1 MVFKARG
8 IIRGGIAI
16 NKRNIL
22 VGLDVGTS
30 YIKAA
35 LGEVNSPGSFNI
47 LGLSQVPSAGMR
59 KGNIVDIETTAR
71 SIDQCLNELERLTG
85 VEIVSAL
92 SGFSGMSLT
101 AVNNHAVIAV
111 GNPNYEINEDDKR
124 RVLQSAQNIALP
136 PDKMIVQIIERQY
149 IVDGYDGVKDPV
161 GMMGSRLE
169 VEVVIIIAAT
179 AAVQNLQRSSNRI
192 NLHLEKFIYSP
203 LLMAESVLMPAE
215 KEMGVAL
222 VDLGGG
228 TTEISVF
235 EQGTLSSTA
244 VLPIGGE
251 YITRDLA
258 IVLRTSIEEATRIKE
273 EAGVATTSIA
283 RSDIMVNVRNIQGND
298 LKQVSQHVIADIVSA
313 RVVEMVEMIQAEL
326 SQSTSL
332 NKLPGGLVVS
342 GGGAQLAGIVEMMES
357 YLSIPVRLGVPDN
370 IKGLQRELNRPQ
382 NSVVLGCL
390 CHGANMSNPVTLEN
404 YQGISNIFAKVTYWL
419 KDLFG

>member
-1 MVFKARG
+1 VVFKAKG
-8 IIRGGIAI
+8 IIRGVIAI
-16 NKRNIL
+16 SKRNIL

-30 YIKAA
+30 SIKAA
-35 LGEVNSPGSFNI
+35 MGEIISPGNVNI
-47 LGLSQVPSAGMR
+47 LGLSHVVSAGLR
-59 KGNIVDIETTAR
+59 KGNIIDIETTAR

-101 AVNNHAVIAV
+101 AVNNHAVIAI
-111 GNPNYEINEDDKR
+111 GNPNYEITEDDKR

-136 PDKMIVQIIERQY
+136 PDKIIVQIIERQY

-161 GMMGSRLE
+161 GMVGSRLE
-169 VEVVIIIAAT
+169 VEVIIIIAAT

-192 NLHLEKFIYSP
+192 NLHLDKFIYNP
-203 LLMAESVLMPAE
+203 LLVAESVLMPAE

-222 VDLGGG
+222 LDMGGG

-258 IVLRTSIEEATRIKE
+258 IVLRTSIEEASRIKE
-273 EAGVATTSIA
+273 EAGVASTAMA

-313 RVVEMVEMIQAEL
+313 RVLEMMEMIHAEL
-326 SQSTSL
+326 SQTTYL
-332 NKLPGGLVVS
+332 DKLPGGLVIS
-342 GGGAQLAGIVEMMES
+342 GGGAQLAGIVEVMEN
-357 YLSIPVRLGVPDN
+357 YLNIPVRLGLPDN
-370 IKGLQRELNRPQ
+370 IKGLQRELNRPE
-382 NSVVLGCL
+382 NAVVLGCV
-390 CHGANMSNPVTLEN
+390 CHGANMSNPTMMDN
-404 YQGISNIFAKVTYWL
+404 NQGISSMFAKITYWL
-419 KDLFG
+419 RDLFG